1 MPIKAVIFDIGNV
14 LIGWQPEDFF
24 DSVIGEDRR
33 RGFFAAVDL
42 HGMND
47 KIDAGANFHDTLEQT
62 AKDNPDWA
70 TEITIW
76 HERWIDMAAPLIPH
90 SERLMYAL
98 QAKGIPVFSL
108 TNFGIQTY
116 DLAAQSYPFMR
127 KFDRDFISGHM
138 GVIKPDPV
146 IYQML
151 EDESGLS
158 GDALIFADD
167 RQDNIDAA
175 NARGWRTHLFEGP
188 QGWADRLVYEGL
200 LSKAE
205 AAWPRSRSFPS
216 PRARPCL
223 TGSA

>member
-1 MPIKAVIFDIGNV
+1 MTIKAVIFDLGNV
-14 LIGWQPEDFF
+14 LIGWQPEVFF

-33 RGFFAAVDL
+33 RAFFAAVDL

-47 KIDAGANFHDTLEQT
+47 GIDAGANFHDTLART
-62 AKDNPDWA
+62 AKDHPDWA
-70 TEITIW
+70 EELGIW
-76 HERWIDMAAPLIPH
+76 HDRWIDMAAPLITH

-98 QAKGIPVFSL
+98 QAKGMPVFSL

-116 DLAAQSYPFMR
+116 DLAAESYPFMR

-151 EDESGLS
+151 EDASGLS
-158 GDALIFADD
+158 GDALLFADD

-175 NARGWRTHLFEGP
+175 NARGWNTHLFEHP
-188 QGWADRLVYEGL
+188 QGWANCLVAAGL
-200 LSKAE
+200 LTRDE
-205 AAWPRSRSFPS
+205 AQ
-216 PRARPCL
+216 
-223 TGSA
+223 

>member
-1 MPIKAVIFDIGNV
+1 MTIKAVVFDIGNV
-14 LIGWQPEDFF
+14 LIGWQPEQFF
-24 DSVIGEDRR
+24 DGVIGADRR
-33 RGFFAAVDL
+33 RAFFAAVDL

-47 KIDAGANFHDTLEQT
+47 GIDAGENFHDVLRQT
-62 AKDNPDWA
+62 AQDNPDWA
-70 TEITIW
+70 TEINIW
-76 HERWIDMAAPLIPH
+76 HDRWIDLAAPLIDH

-116 DLAAQSYPFMR
+116 DIAAEVYPFMR

-138 GVIKPDPV
+138 GVIKPDPT

-151 EDESGLS
+151 EDGSGLS

-175 NARGWRTHLFEGP
+175 KARGWRTHVFEHP
-188 QGWADRLVYEGL
+188 KGWADRLVAEGL
-200 LSKAE
+200 LTAQE
-205 AAWPRSRSFPS
+205 A
-216 PRARPCL
+216 
-223 TGSA
+223 T

>member
-1 MPIKAVIFDIGNV
+1 MTIKAVVFDIGNV
-14 LIGWQPEDFF
+14 FIGWQPEQFF

-47 KIDAGANFHDTLEQT
+47 RIDAGAAFHDTLMQT
-62 AKDNPDWA
+62 IKENPDWTA
-70 TEITIW
+70 ELQIW
-76 HERWIDMAAPLIPH
+76 HDRWIEMAAPLIPH

-116 DLAAQSYPFMR
+116 DLAAKTYSFMR

-138 GVIKPDPV
+138 GVIKPDPT

-151 EDESGLS
+151 EDGSGLS

-167 RQDNIDAA
+167 RDDNIVAA
-175 NARGWRTHLFEGP
+175 NARGWKTHLFEHP
-188 QGWADRLVYEGL
+188 QGWADRLVAEGL
-200 LSKAE
+200 LTKEE
-205 AAWPRSRSFPS
+205 AK
-216 PRARPCL
+216 
-223 TGSA
+223 

>member
-1 MPIKAVIFDIGNV
+1 MTIKAVVFDIGNV
-14 LIGWQPEDFF
+14 FIGWQPEQFF
-24 DSVIGEDRR
+24 DSVIGEERR

-47 KIDAGANFHDTLEQT
+47 RIDAGAPFEETLEQT

-70 TEITIW
+70 DELQIW
-76 HERWIDMAAPLIPH
+76 HDRWIEMAAPLIPH

-116 DLAAQSYPFMR
+116 DLAAKTYPFMR

-138 GVIKPDPV
+138 GVIKPAAL

-151 EDESGLS
+151 EDGSGLS
-158 GDALIFADD
+158 GDELIFADD
-167 RQDNIDAA
+167 RTDNIVAA
-175 NARGWRTHLFEGP
+175 DTRGWKTHLFEHP
-188 QGWADRLVYEGL
+188 QGWADRLVAEGL
-200 LSKAE
+200 LTEAE
-205 AAWPRSRSFPS
+205 AK
-216 PRARPCL
+216 
-223 TGSA
+223 

>member
-1 MPIKAVIFDIGNV
+1 MTIKAVVFDIGNV
-14 LIGWQPEDFF
+14 FIGWQPEQFF
-24 DSVIGEDRR
+24 DSIIGEERR

-47 KIDAGANFHDTLEQT
+47 RLDAGAPFKETLEQT

-70 TEITIW
+70 DELQIW
-76 HERWIDMAAPLIPH
+76 HDRWIEMAAPLIPH

-116 DLAAQSYPFMR
+116 DLAAKTYPFMR

-138 GVIKPDPV
+138 GVIKPAAL

-151 EDESGLS
+151 EDGSGLS
-158 GDALIFADD
+158 GDELIFADD
-167 RQDNIDAA
+167 RTDNIVAA
-175 NARGWRTHLFEGP
+175 DARGWKTHLFEHP
-188 QGWADRLVYEGL
+188 QGWADRLVAEGL
-200 LSKAE
+200 LTEAE
-205 AAWPRSRSFPS
+205 AK
-216 PRARPCL
+216 
-223 TGSA
+223 